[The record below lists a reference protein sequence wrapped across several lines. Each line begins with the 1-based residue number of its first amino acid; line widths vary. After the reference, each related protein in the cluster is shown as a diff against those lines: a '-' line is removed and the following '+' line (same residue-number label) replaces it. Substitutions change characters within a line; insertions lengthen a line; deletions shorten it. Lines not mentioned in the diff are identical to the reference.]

1 MKQLKYQEKA
11 VRQLVETTVNLLGLN
26 GNRRQVVLKAPT
38 GAGKTVMA
46 SEMLATLTEEL
57 QSRSDLPF
65 RQVAFIWIA
74 PNKLHQQSYFKM
86 KNFFTETKLLKPVM
100 FDELDQSDGIIHQGE
115 VLFVNW
121 ESINSK
127 NNLIVRDN
135 EQGLSLYDIARKT
148 REENIP
154 IIVVIDEEHLFW
166 TKTADK
172 SKAVLEK
179 INAKVEIRISATPKT
194 KAEYLVNIDRQE
206 VIREEM
212 IKEGVLLNP
221 DVTSGYAN
229 DIALNEHLINKALEK
244 RQQIAD
250 AYKKE
255 GVNINPLLLIQ
266 LPNDTTD
273 AMTADD
279 TKIMEQVVQYLDVM
293 QGINTDNHRLAVWLS
308 KQKTNL
314 EDIERN
320 DNLTEVLLFKQAI
333 ALGWD
338 CPRAAVLLI
347 FRKLTSDTFTV
358 QTVGR
363 ILRMP
368 EQRFYRNPLLNKG
381 YVYTDISKDKIQI
394 VADDMDYLHKAVLQ
408 SVRRNNLDN
417 VQLVS
422 YYEVRRSADRNRL
435 GPDFRRVL
443 TKTFEDMWTT
453 TTPLT
458 IPFLFEDEGEV
469 SDDEEIDVQ
478 STIAKNR
485 QAAERQRIRLDVK
498 NVNIEIPADIF
509 FQNDVNTTIETGQKA
524 KFTRTAGEVDRVY
537 IDWCR
542 QMLNGYEKAHSTGVL
557 ANYLLEAM
565 ENLFELFETE
575 AKKVVLYH
583 ENRPKFADV
592 VSRALARYSR
602 KLELRQQEAKK
613 RSFERYEWEVP
624 EDRTYTEENHVIKD
638 KMEDHALLPFI
649 ELRTASTPEQE
660 FALFLES
667 HSDSIDWWYKNGD
680 SGREHYAV
688 AYTNSQGDKSLF
700 YVDFVIKMNNGQV
713 FLFDTKTEN
722 SDPDAPQKHNALL
735 DYMQNEENSPKHLQ
749 GGIIVHDINHSG
761 NWLYSP
767 LPIDN
772 TYDTRG
778 WDAFFPDMYK

>member
-11 VRQLVETTVNLLGLN
+11 VGQLVENTINLLGFN

-148 REENIP
+148 RVENIP

-194 KAEYLVNIDRQE
+194 QAEYLVNIDRQE

-293 QGINTDNHRLAVWLS
+293 QDINTDNHRLAVWLS

-368 EQRFYRNPLLNKG
+368 EQRFYCNPLLNKG

-408 SVRRNNLDN
+408 AVRRNNLDN

-435 GPDFRRVL
+435 GPDFRKVL

-458 IPFLFEDEGEV
+458 IPFLFEDEGEE
-469 SDDEEIDVQ
+469 SDYQQIDVQ
-478 STIAKNR
+478 STIVKNR
-485 QAAERQRIRLDVK
+485 QSAERQRIRLDVK

-542 QMLNGYEKAHSTGVL
+542 QMLSGYEKAHSTGVL

-592 VSRALARYSR
+592 VSRALDRYARQL
-602 KLELRQQEAKK
+602 KQRQQEAKK
-613 RSFERYEWEVP
+613 RSFEQYEWEVP

-638 KMEDHALLPFI
+638 NMEDHALLPFI

-667 HSDSIDWWYKNGD
+667 HRDSIDWWYKNGD

-749 GGIIVHDINHSG
+749 GGIIIHDINHSG

>member
-1 MKQLKYQEKA
+1 M
-11 VRQLVETTVNLLGLN
+11 VENTVNLLGLN

-194 KAEYLVNIDRQE
+194 QAEYLVNIDRQE

-408 SVRRNNLDN
+408 AVRRNNLDN

-435 GPDFRRVL
+435 GPDFRKVL

-458 IPFLFEDEGEV
+458 IPFLFEDEGEE
-469 SDDEEIDVQ
+469 SDYQQIDVQ
-478 STIAKNR
+478 STIVKNR
-485 QAAERQRIRLDVK
+485 QSAERQRIRLDVK

-542 QMLNGYEKAHSTGVL
+542 QMLSGYEKAHSTGVL

-592 VSRALARYSR
+592 VSKALDRYARQL
-602 KLELRQQEAKK
+602 KQRQQEAKK
-613 RSFERYEWEVP
+613 RSFEQYEWEVP

-638 KMEDHALLPFI
+638 NMEDHALLPFI

-667 HSDSIDWWYKNGD
+667 HRDSIDWWYKNGD

-749 GGIIVHDINHSG
+749 GGIIIHDINHSG

>member
-11 VRQLVETTVNLLGLN
+11 VGQLVENTINLLGFN

-194 KAEYLVNIDRQE
+194 KPEYLVNIDRQE

-408 SVRRNNLDN
+408 AVRRNNLDN

-435 GPDFRRVL
+435 GPDFRKVL

-458 IPFLFEDEGEV
+458 IPFLFEDEDEV

-542 QMLNGYEKAHSTGVL
+542 QMLSGYEKAHSTGVL

-592 VSRALARYSR
+592 VSKALDRYARQL
-602 KLELRQQEAKK
+602 KQRQQEAKK
-613 RSFERYEWEVP
+613 RSFEQYEWEVP

-638 KMEDHALLPFI
+638 NMEDHALLPFI

-667 HSDSIDWWYKNGD
+667 HRDSIDWWYKNGD

-749 GGIIVHDINHSG
+749 GGIIIHDINHSG

>member
-11 VRQLVETTVNLLGLN
+11 VGQLVETTVNLLGLN

-408 SVRRNNLDN
+408 AVRRNNLDN

-458 IPFLFEDEGEV
+458 IPFLFEDEGEE
-469 SDDEEIDVQ
+469 SDYQQIDVQ

-542 QMLNGYEKAHSTGVL
+542 QMLSGYEKAHSTGVL

-565 ENLFELFETE
+565 EDLFELFETE

-592 VSRALARYSR
+592 VSRALDRYARQL
-602 KLELRQQEAKK
+602 KQRQQEAKK
-613 RSFERYEWEVP
+613 RSFEQYEWEVP

-649 ELRTASTPEQE
+649 ELSTASTPEQE

-749 GGIIVHDINHSG
+749 GGIIIHDINYSG

>member
-11 VRQLVETTVNLLGLN
+11 VGQLVETTVNLLGLN

-127 NNLIVRDN
+127 NNLIVREN

-194 KAEYLVNIDRQE
+194 KPEYLVNIDRQE

-408 SVRRNNLDN
+408 AVRRNNLDN

-435 GPDFRRVL
+435 GPDFRKVL

-453 TTPLT
+453 ITPLP
-458 IPFLFEDEGEV
+458 IPFLFEDEGEE
-469 SDDEEIDVQ
+469 SDDLQIDTE
-478 STIAKNR
+478 STIARNR

-542 QMLNGYEKAHSTGVL
+542 QMLSGYEKAHSTGVL

-592 VSRALARYSR
+592 VSRALDRYSR
-602 KLELRQQEAKK
+602 QLKHRQQEAKK
-613 RSFERYEWEVP
+613 RSFEQYEWEVP

-749 GGIIVHDINHSG
+749 GGIIIHDINHSG

>member
-11 VRQLVETTVNLLGLN
+11 VGQLVETTVNLLGLN

-194 KAEYLVNIDRQE
+194 KPEYLVNIDRQE

-408 SVRRNNLDN
+408 AVRRNNLDN

-458 IPFLFEDEGEV
+458 IPFLFEDEGEE
-469 SDDEEIDVQ
+469 SDYQQIDVQ
-478 STIAKNR
+478 STIVKNR
-485 QAAERQRIRLDVK
+485 QSAERQRIRLDVK

-542 QMLNGYEKAHSTGVL
+542 QMLSGYEKAHSTGVL

-592 VSRALARYSR
+592 VSKALDRYARQL
-602 KLELRQQEAKK
+602 KQRQQEAKK
-613 RSFERYEWEVP
+613 RSFEQYEWEVP

-667 HSDSIDWWYKNGD
+667 HRDSIDWWYKNGD

>member
-1 MKQLKYQEKA
+1 M
-11 VRQLVETTVNLLGLN
+11 VENTVNLLGLN

-194 KAEYLVNIDRQE
+194 QAEYLVNIDRQE

-368 EQRFYRNPLLNKG
+368 EQRFYCNPLLNKG

-408 SVRRNNLDN
+408 AVRRNNLDN

-458 IPFLFEDEGEV
+458 IPFLFEDEGEE
-469 SDDEEIDVQ
+469 SDYQQIDVQ
-478 STIAKNR
+478 STIVKNR
-485 QAAERQRIRLDVK
+485 QSAERQRIRLDVK

-542 QMLNGYEKAHSTGVL
+542 QMLSGYEKAHSTGVL

-592 VSRALARYSR
+592 VSKALDRYARQL
-602 KLELRQQEAKK
+602 KQRQQEAKK
-613 RSFERYEWEVP
+613 RSFEQYEWEVP

-638 KMEDHALLPFI
+638 NMEDHALLPFI

-667 HSDSIDWWYKNGD
+667 HRDSIDWWYKNGD

-749 GGIIVHDINHSG
+749 GGIIIHDINHSG

>member
-11 VRQLVETTVNLLGLN
+11 VGQLVETTVNLLGLN

-135 EQGLSLYDIARKT
+135 EQGLSIYDIARKT

-293 QGINTDNHRLAVWLS
+293 QGINTDNHRLAIWLS

-320 DNLTEVLLFKQAI
+320 DNITEVLLFKQAI

-408 SVRRNNLDN
+408 AVRRNNLDN

-435 GPDFRRVL
+435 GPDFRKVL

-458 IPFLFEDEGEV
+458 IPFLFEDEGEE
-469 SDDEEIDVQ
+469 SDYQQIDVQ
-478 STIAKNR
+478 STIVKNR
-485 QAAERQRIRLDVK
+485 QSAERQRIRLDVK

-542 QMLNGYEKAHSTGVL
+542 QMLSGYEKAHSTGVL

-592 VSRALARYSR
+592 VSKALARYSR
-602 KLELRQQEAKK
+602 ILEQRQQEAKK

-638 KMEDHALLPFI
+638 NMEDHALLPFI

-667 HSDSIDWWYKNGD
+667 HRDSIDWWYKNGD

-767 LPIDN
+767 LPIDH

>member
-1 MKQLKYQEKA
+1 M
-11 VRQLVETTVNLLGLN
+11 VENTVNLLGLN

-86 KNFFTETKLLKPVM
+86 KNFFTDTKLLKPVM

-194 KAEYLVNIDRQE
+194 KPEYLVNIDRQE

-394 VADDMDYLHKAVLQ
+394 VADDMDYLHKTVLQ
-408 SVRRNNLDN
+408 AVRRTNLDN

-458 IPFLFEDEGEV
+458 IPFLFEDEGEE
-469 SDDEEIDVQ
+469 SDYQQIDVQ
-478 STIAKNR
+478 STIVKNR
-485 QAAERQRIRLDVK
+485 QSAERQRIRLDVK

-524 KFTRTAGEVDRVY
+524 KFTRTAGEVDRVF

-542 QMLNGYEKAHSTGVL
+542 QMLSGYEKAHSTGVL

-613 RSFERYEWEVP
+613 RSFEQYEWEVP

-638 KMEDHALLPFI
+638 NMEDHALLPFI

-667 HSDSIDWWYKNGD
+667 HRDSIDWWYKNGD

-688 AYTNSQGDKSLF
+688 AYTNSQGNKSLF

-749 GGIIVHDINHSG
+749 GGIIIHDINHSG

>member
-11 VRQLVETTVNLLGLN
+11 VRQLVENTVNLLGLN

-194 KAEYLVNIDRQE
+194 KPEYLVNIDRQE

-542 QMLNGYEKAHSTGVL
+542 QMLSGYEKAHSTGVL

>member
-11 VRQLVETTVNLLGLN
+11 VRQLVENTVNLLGLN

-194 KAEYLVNIDRQE
+194 QAEYLVNIDRQE

-408 SVRRNNLDN
+408 AVRRNNLDN

-458 IPFLFEDEGEV
+458 IPFLFEDEGEE
-469 SDDEEIDVQ
+469 SNDEEIDMQ

-542 QMLNGYEKAHSTGVL
+542 QMLSGYEKAHSTGVL

-592 VSRALARYSR
+592 VSKALDRYARQL
-602 KLELRQQEAKK
+602 KQRQQEAKK
-613 RSFERYEWEVP
+613 RSFEQYEWEVP

-667 HSDSIDWWYKNGD
+667 HRDSIDWWYKNGD

>member
-11 VRQLVETTVNLLGLN
+11 VKQLVDTAVNLLGLN

-194 KAEYLVNIDRQE
+194 QAEDLVKIDRQE

-293 QGINTDNHRLAVWLS
+293 QGINTDNHRLAIWLS

-368 EQRFYRNPLLNKG
+368 EQRFYCNPLLNKG

-394 VADDMDYLHKAVLQ
+394 VANDMDYLHKAVLQ
-408 SVRRNNLDN
+408 AVRRNNLDN

-435 GPDFRRVL
+435 GPDFRKVL

-458 IPFLFEDEGEV
+458 IPFLFEDEGEE
-469 SDDEEIDVQ
+469 SDYQQIDVQ
-478 STIAKNR
+478 STIVKNR
-485 QAAERQRIRLDVK
+485 QSAERQRIRLDVK

-542 QMLNGYEKAHSTGVL
+542 QMLSGYEKAHSTGVL

-592 VSRALARYSR
+592 VSKALDRYARQL
-602 KLELRQQEAKK
+602 KQRQQEAKK
-613 RSFERYEWEVP
+613 RSFEQYEWEVP

-638 KMEDHALLPFI
+638 NMEDHALLPFI

-667 HSDSIDWWYKNGD
+667 HRDSIDWWYKNGD

-749 GGIIVHDINHSG
+749 GGIIIHDINHSG

>member
-11 VRQLVETTVNLLGLN
+11 VGQLVENTVNLLGLN

-194 KAEYLVNIDRQE
+194 KPEYLVNIDRQE

-408 SVRRNNLDN
+408 AVRRNNLDN

-435 GPDFRRVL
+435 GPDFRKVL

-458 IPFLFEDEGEV
+458 IPFLFEDEGEE
-469 SDDEEIDVQ
+469 SDYQQIDVQ

-542 QMLNGYEKAHSTGVL
+542 QMLSGYEKAHSTGVL

-592 VSRALARYSR
+592 VSKALDRYARQL
-602 KLELRQQEAKK
+602 KQRQQEAKK
-613 RSFERYEWEVP
+613 RSFEQYEWEVP

-749 GGIIVHDINHSG
+749 GGIIIHDINHSG

>member
-1 MKQLKYQEKA
+1 M
-11 VRQLVETTVNLLGLN
+11 VENTVNLLGLN

-194 KAEYLVNIDRQE
+194 QAEYLVNIDRQE

-368 EQRFYRNPLLNKG
+368 EQRFYCNPLLNKG

-394 VADDMDYLHKAVLQ
+394 VANDMDYLHKAVLQ
-408 SVRRNNLDN
+408 AVRRNNLDN

-435 GPDFRRVL
+435 GPDFRKVL

-458 IPFLFEDEGEV
+458 IPFLFEDEGEE
-469 SDDEEIDVQ
+469 SDYQQIDVQ
-478 STIAKNR
+478 STIVKNR
-485 QAAERQRIRLDVK
+485 QSAERQRIRLDVK

-542 QMLNGYEKAHSTGVL
+542 QMLSGYEKAHSTGVL

-592 VSRALARYSR
+592 VSKALDRYARQL
-602 KLELRQQEAKK
+602 KQRQQEAKK
-613 RSFERYEWEVP
+613 RSFEQYEWEVP

-638 KMEDHALLPFI
+638 NMEDHALLPFI

-667 HSDSIDWWYKNGD
+667 HRDSIDWWYKNGD

-749 GGIIVHDINHSG
+749 GGIIIHDINHSG

-767 LPIDN
+767 QPIDN

>member
-1 MKQLKYQEKA
+1 M
-11 VRQLVETTVNLLGLN
+11 VENTVNLLGLN

-194 KAEYLVNIDRQE
+194 KPEYLVNIDRQE

-408 SVRRNNLDN
+408 AVRRNNLDN

-435 GPDFRRVL
+435 GPDFRKVL

-458 IPFLFEDEGEV
+458 IPFLFEDEGEE
-469 SDDEEIDVQ
+469 SDYQQIDVQ
-478 STIAKNR
+478 STIVKNR
-485 QAAERQRIRLDVK
+485 QSAERQRIRLDVK

-542 QMLNGYEKAHSTGVL
+542 QMLSGYEKAHSTGVL

-592 VSRALARYSR
+592 VSKALDRYARQL
-602 KLELRQQEAKK
+602 KQRQQEAKK
-613 RSFERYEWEVP
+613 RSFEQYEWEVP

-638 KMEDHALLPFI
+638 NMEDHALLPFI

-767 LPIDN
+767 QPIDN
-772 TYDTRG
+772 TYDTQG

>member
-11 VRQLVETTVNLLGLN
+11 VGQLVENTVNLLGLN

-100 FDELDQSDGIIHQGE
+100 FDELDQSDGIIHQSE

-194 KAEYLVNIDRQE
+194 QAEYLVNIDRQE

-408 SVRRNNLDN
+408 AVRRNNLDN

-435 GPDFRRVL
+435 GPDFRKVL

-458 IPFLFEDEGEV
+458 IPFLFEDEGEE
-469 SDDEEIDVQ
+469 SDYQQIDVQ
-478 STIAKNR
+478 STIVKNR
-485 QAAERQRIRLDVK
+485 QSAERQRIRLDVK

-542 QMLNGYEKAHSTGVL
+542 QMLSGYEKAHSTGVL

-592 VSRALARYSR
+592 VSRALDRYSR
-602 KLELRQQEAKK
+602 QLKQRQQEAKK
-613 RSFERYEWEVP
+613 RSFEQYEWEVP

-638 KMEDHALLPFI
+638 NMEDHALLPFI

-667 HSDSIDWWYKNGD
+667 HRDSIDWWYKNGD

>member
-11 VRQLVETTVNLLGLN
+11 VGQLVETTVNLLGLN

-57 QSRSDLPF
+57 QGRSDLPF

-179 INAKVEIRISATPKT
+179 INAKGEIRISATPKT
-194 KAEYLVNIDRQE
+194 KPEYLVNIDRQE

-368 EQRFYRNPLLNKG
+368 EQRFYLNPLLNKG

-408 SVRRNNLDN
+408 AVRRNNLDN

-458 IPFLFEDEGEV
+458 IPFLFEDEGEE
-469 SDDEEIDVQ
+469 SDYQQIDVQ
-478 STIAKNR
+478 STIVKNR
-485 QAAERQRIRLDVK
+485 QSAERQRIRLDVK

-524 KFTRTAGEVDRVY
+524 KFTRTAGEVDRVF

-542 QMLNGYEKAHSTGVL
+542 QMLSGYEKAHSTGVL

-592 VSRALARYSR
+592 VSKALARYSR
-602 KLELRQQEAKK
+602 ILEQRQQEAKK

-667 HSDSIDWWYKNGD
+667 HRDSIDWWYKNGD

-767 LPIDN
+767 QPIDN

>member
-11 VRQLVETTVNLLGLN
+11 VGQLVENTVNLLGLN

-194 KAEYLVNIDRQE
+194 QAEYLVNIDRQE

-408 SVRRNNLDN
+408 AVRRNNLDN

-435 GPDFRRVL
+435 GPDFRKVL

-458 IPFLFEDEGEV
+458 IPFLFEDEGEE
-469 SDDEEIDVQ
+469 SDYQQIDVQ
-478 STIAKNR
+478 STIVKNR
-485 QAAERQRIRLDVK
+485 QSAERQRIRLDVK

-542 QMLNGYEKAHSTGVL
+542 QMLSGYEKAHSTGVL

-592 VSRALARYSR
+592 VSKALDRYARQL
-602 KLELRQQEAKK
+602 KQRQQEAKK
-613 RSFERYEWEVP
+613 RSFEQYEWEVP

-638 KMEDHALLPFI
+638 NMEDHALLPFI

-667 HSDSIDWWYKNGD
+667 HRDSIDWWYKNGD

>member
-11 VRQLVETTVNLLGLN
+11 VRQLVENTVNLLGLN

-194 KAEYLVNIDRQE
+194 QAEYLVNIDRQE

-320 DNLTEVLLFKQAI
+320 DNITEVLLFKQAI

-368 EQRFYRNPLLNKG
+368 EQRFYCNPLLNKG

-408 SVRRNNLDN
+408 AVRRNNLDN

-435 GPDFRRVL
+435 GPDFRKVL

-458 IPFLFEDEGEV
+458 IPFLFEDEGEE
-469 SDDEEIDVQ
+469 SDYQQIDVQ
-478 STIAKNR
+478 STIVKNR
-485 QAAERQRIRLDVK
+485 QSAERQRIRLDVK

-542 QMLNGYEKAHSTGVL
+542 QMLSGYEKAHSTGVL

-583 ENRPKFADV
+583 ENRPKFAEI
-592 VSRALARYSR
+592 VSKALARYSNILEQR
-602 KLELRQQEAKK
+602 KKEANE
-613 RSFERYEWEVP
+613 RSFEAYGWEVP
-624 EDRTYTEENHVIKD
+624 EDRIYTDENHVIKD
-638 KMEDHALLPFI
+638 TVKDHALLPFV
-649 ELRTASTPEQE
+649 ELRTASTPERE
-660 FALFLES
+660 FAAFLES
-667 HSDSIDWWYKNGD
+667 NRESIDWWYKNGD
-680 SGREHYAV
+680 KGREHYAIE
-688 AYTNSQGDKSLF
+688 YTNSQGKKALF
-700 YVDFVIKMNNGQV
+700 YVDFVIRMKNGQI

-722 SDPDAPQKHNALL
+722 SDSEAPQKHNALL
-735 DYMQNEENSPKHLQ
+735 AYMQNEENVSKHLQ
-749 GGIIVHDINHSG
+749 GGVIVHDTDHSG
-761 NWLYSP
+761 NWLYSQQ
-767 LPIDN
+767 PIE
-772 TYDTRG
+772 TIYDVRG
-778 WDAFFPDMYK
+778 WDAFLPDRYS

>member
-11 VRQLVETTVNLLGLN
+11 VKQLVEVTVNLLSLN
-26 GNRRQVVLKAPT
+26 GNRRQIVLKAPT

-65 RQVAFIWIA
+65 QQVAFIWIA

-86 KNFFTETKLLKPVM
+86 KNFFTETKLLKALM

-293 QGINTDNHRLAVWLS
+293 QGINTDNHRLAIWLS

-408 SVRRNNLDN
+408 AVRRNNLDN

-458 IPFLFEDEGEV
+458 IPFLFEDEGEE
-469 SDDEEIDVQ
+469 SDYQQIDVQ
-478 STIAKNR
+478 STIVKNR
-485 QAAERQRIRLDVK
+485 QSAERQRIRLDVK

-542 QMLNGYEKAHSTGVL
+542 QMLSGYEKAHSTGVL

-592 VSRALARYSR
+592 VSRALYRYSR
-602 KLELRQQEAKK
+602 QLEKRQQEAKK
-613 RSFERYEWEVP
+613 RSFEQYEWEVP

-667 HSDSIDWWYKNGD
+667 HRDSIDWWYKNGD

-772 TYDTRG
+772 TSDTQE
-778 WDAFFPDMYK
+778 WAAFYPDMYK

>member
-194 KAEYLVNIDRQE
+194 KPEYLVNIDRQE

-320 DNLTEVLLFKQAI
+320 DNITEVLLFKQAI

-394 VADDMDYLHKAVLQ
+394 VADDMDYLHKAVLHA
-408 SVRRNNLDN
+408 VRRNGLDN

-435 GPDFRRVL
+435 GPDFRKVL

-453 TTPLT
+453 ITPLP
-458 IPFLFEDEGEV
+458 IPFLFEDDGEV

-478 STIAKNR
+478 STIVKNR
-485 QAAERQRIRLDVK
+485 QAAERQRLRLDVK
-498 NVNIEIPADIF
+498 NVNIEIPTDIF
-509 FQNDVNTTIETGQKA
+509 FQNDVNITIETGQKA

-542 QMLNGYEKAHSTGVL
+542 QMLSGYEKAHSTGVL

-565 ENLFELFETE
+565 ENLFGLFETE

-592 VSRALARYSR
+592 VSRALDRYSR
-602 KLELRQQEAKK
+602 QLKQRQQEAKK
-613 RSFERYEWEVP
+613 RSFEQYEWEVP

-749 GGIIVHDINHSG
+749 GGIIIHDINHSG